1 MATARRPE
9 TLARERA
16 HELVRSWDGR
26 PGALGSLLGRV
37 SSVDQVGVEER
48 VDSLEKRSIKKQS
61 KLWALDL
68 SIRMMDLTTLEGKDT
83 PGKIRAL
90 CAKGIHPQPGD
101 PTIPSVAAI
110 CVYPTM
116 IADAKEALKGS
127 TVKVASVATAFPSG

>member
-1 MATARRPE
+1 MATAHRPD
-9 TLARERA
+9 TLARGRA
-16 HELVRSWDGR
+16 HELGGSWGGR

-48 VDSLEKRSIKKQS
+48 VDSLKKRSIKKQS

-68 SIRMMDLTTLEGKDT
+68 AIRMMDLTTLEGKDT

-116 IADAKEALKGS
+116 IADAKEALAGS
-127 TVKVASVATAFPSG
+127 T